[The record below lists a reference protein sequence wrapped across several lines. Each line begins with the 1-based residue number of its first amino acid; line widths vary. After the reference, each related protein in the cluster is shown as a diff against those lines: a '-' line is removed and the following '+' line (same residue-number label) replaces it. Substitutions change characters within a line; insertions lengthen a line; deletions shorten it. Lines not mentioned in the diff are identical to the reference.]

1 MRSSSSR
8 MASQPTQVRPTVKGA
23 GEPNVSA
30 DPAIRREIPDATVA
44 RLPGYLRALTDVA
57 ERGISSVSSEEL
69 ATAAGVRSTQL
80 RKDLSHL
87 GSYGVRGVGYE
98 VEHLALEISRALGL
112 TQDWPVAIVGMG
124 NLGRAL
130 AAYSG
135 FAIGGFHVAAL
146 FDEDPSLA
154 GEHVGDV
161 PVSPMTELA
170 LLAEAEGLSLGV
182 IATPAASALNFAPVV
197 LVVPPGVNV
206 RRVDLATELHVLAF
220 HEQQKSLDADLGLAQ

>member
-1 MRSSSSR
+1 M
-8 MASQPTQVRPTVKGA
+8 
-23 GEPNVSA
+23 SA

-44 RLPGYLRALTDVA
+44 RLPEYLRALTDVA

-69 ATAAGVRSTQL
+69 AAAAGVRSTQL

-146 FDEDPSLA
+146 FDEDPAIADELI
-154 GEHVGDV
+154 GEV
-161 PVSPMTELA
+161 PVSGMSEL
-170 LLAEAEGLSLGV
+170 LRLARLERLSLGV
-182 IATPAASALNFAPVV
+182 IATPAASAQQVCDALIGAGIRSILNFAPVA
-197 LVVPPGVNV
+197 LVVPSDVNV

-220 HEQQKSLDADLGLAQ
+220 HEQQKSLDADLGVAQ

>member
-1 MRSSSSR
+1 M
-8 MASQPTQVRPTVKGA
+8 
-23 GEPNVSA
+23 SA
-30 DPAIRREIPDATVA
+30 DPALRREIPDATVA
-44 RLPGYLRALTDVA
+44 RLPEYLRALADVA

-69 ATAAGVRSTQL
+69 AAAAGVRSTQL

-146 FDEDPSLA
+146 FDEDPAVADELI
-154 GEHVGDV
+154 GDV
-161 PVSPMTELA
+161 PVSGMSEL
-170 LLAEAEGLSLGV
+170 LRLARLERLSLGV
-182 IATPAASALNFAPVV
+182 IATPAASAQQVCDALIGAGIRSILNFAPVA
-197 LVVPPGVNV
+197 LVVPSDVNV

-220 HEQQKSLDADLGLAQ
+220 HEQQKTLDADLGMVAR